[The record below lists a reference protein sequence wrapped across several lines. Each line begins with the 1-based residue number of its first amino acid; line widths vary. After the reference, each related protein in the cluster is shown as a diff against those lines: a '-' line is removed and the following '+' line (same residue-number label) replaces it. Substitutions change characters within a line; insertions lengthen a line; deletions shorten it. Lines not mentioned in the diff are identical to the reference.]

1 MLQKEVT
8 KNEVA
13 IVVTIKRVLSD
24 SKLADSFALMKV
36 RHWLQFKNGIT
47 NLESDW
53 LKFLGDINT

>member
-1 MLQKEVT
+1 MLQEEVT

-13 IVVTIKRVLSD
+13 IVVTVKRVLSD
-24 SKLADSFALMKV
+24 SKLADSFALMKIG
-36 RHWLQFKNGIT
+36 HWLQLKNGIT